1 MLSHFSKSRRMLLLG
16 VASILLLSHF
26 STAIQASELGIP
38 APEFTHTTQQEWLNS
53 KPLKLT
59 DLRGKVVLIDVWT
72 FGCWN
77 CYRSFPW
84 LNALEQRYAGKGLQV
99 IGVHSPEFDHE
110 RDTEA
115 LKAKLNE
122 FKLTTPQMI
131 DNDFS
136 YWKALGNQYWPAF
149 YLIDKYGLIQ
159 GYYVGETHEGDASA
173 KQIEAKIAEL
183 LAE

>member
-1 MLSHFSKSRRMLLLG
+1 MLNYFSKSRRAMLLGL
-16 VASILLLSHF
+16 ASLVLLNPF
-26 STAIQASELGIP
+26 SAIQAKELGIP

-53 KPLKLT
+53 KPIKLT
-59 DLRGKVVLIDVWT
+59 DLRGKVVLMDVWT

-99 IGVHSPEFDHE
+99 IGIHSPEFAHE
-110 RDTEA
+110 RDTDA
-115 LKAKLNE
+115 LKEKLRE
-122 FKLTTPQMI
+122 FKLGNPQMI

-159 GYYVGETHEGDASA
+159 GYYVGETHDGDARA
-173 KQIEAKIAEL
+173 KQIEAKILEL

>member
-1 MLSHFSKSRRMLLLG
+1 MTRSFSQSRRLILLS
-16 VASILLLSHF
+16 AISILCLSSF
-26 STAIQASELGIP
+26 SATQAKEIGIP
-38 APEFTHTTQQEWLNS
+38 APEFTHTTPQKWLNGQ
-53 KPLKLT
+53 PFKLT
-59 DLRGKVVLIDVWT
+59 DLRGKVVLMDVWT

-99 IGVHSPEFDHE
+99 IGIHSPEFAHE
-110 RDTEA
+110 RDTES

-122 FKLTTPQMI
+122 FKLNSPQMI

-159 GYYVGETHEGDASA
+159 GYYVGETHDGDARA

>member
-1 MLSHFSKSRRMLLLG
+1 M
-16 VASILLLSHF
+16 LSHF

-159 GYYVGETHEGDASA
+159 GYYVGETHEVDARA

>member
-1 MLSHFSKSRRMLLLG
+1 MLRYFSKSQRTLLPA
-16 VASILLLSHF
+16 VMSILLLSAF
-26 STAIQASELGIP
+26 STITQARELGVP

-59 DLRGKVVLIDVWT
+59 DLRGKVVLMDVWT

-84 LNALEQRYAGKGLQV
+84 LNALEARYKPKGLQV
-99 IGVHSPEFDHE
+99 IGVHSPEFAHE
-110 RDTEA
+110 RDTDA
-115 LKAKLNE
+115 LKEKLRE
-122 FKLTTPQMI
+122 FKLSNPQMI

-136 YWKALGNQYWPAF
+136 YWKALDNQYWPAF

-159 GYYVGETHEGDASA
+159 GYYVGETHDGDARA
-173 KQIEAKIAEL
+173 KQIEAKIVEL

>member
-1 MLSHFSKSRRMLLLG
+1 MLRHFSKCRPALLLG
-16 VASILLLSHF
+16 ILSVALSSF
-26 STAIQASELGIP
+26 STSTQAKALNTP
-38 APEFTHTTQQEWLNS
+38 VPEFTHNTAKEWLNS

-59 DLRGKVVLIDVWT
+59 DLRGKVVLMDVWT

-84 LNALEQRYAGKGLQV
+84 LNAVEARYRNKGLQV
-99 IGVHSPEFDHE
+99 IGVHSPEFAHE

-115 LKAKLNE
+115 LKAKLRE
-122 FKLTTPQMI
+122 FKLTAPQMI

-136 YWKALGNQYWPAF
+136 YWKALENKYWPAF
-149 YLIDKYGLIQ
+149 YVIDKYGVLQ
-159 GYYVGETHEGDASA
+159 GYYVGEMHEGEARA
-173 KQIEAKIAEL
+173 QQIEAKIVEL